1 MLRYLLALTALS
13 LLLAA
18 CGPAEVPP
26 EEAGTMQA
34 ATPVAV
40 DEGQAAAPV
49 DAAQVDA
56 GPPPDFAGA
65 DYETTASGLQIA
77 ILDEGAGER
86 AEPGDIV
93 RVHYRGLL
101 GDGTV
106 FDSSEGRDPFRFALG
121 QGAVIRGWD
130 EGIGLLN
137 EGGHA
142 LLVIPADLGYG
153 ATGSGG
159 VIPPNATLYFEVE
172 LVEVLEGGPSD
183 PVEVAE
189 GDYETTASGLQHYV
203 IEEGQGQIPEEGEPV
218 RIDFTAWFEDGTRLD
233 SSIDAGQPLVFAL
246 GSEQI
251 FPGLSEAVS
260 LMRVGGRSQFIIPPD
275 LAFGEQGAAGIPP
288 DTALVFLIDLLEVL
302 PAAPKPPST
311 STTPTTRPPT
321 KATSLST
328 LKKEPANLSGLAP
341 LSNFTSPAGSPTME
355 PRSSAPT
362 IRANPSSCRSP
373 AVRHCPAGMPV
384 WTGCASAASARSSC
398 PLSLVLARKG
408 LARWSRPTLPS
419 SGSSS
424 SSRSSPAR
432 SNGSISSPALAL
444 GAPATFP
451 FIWPFPLA
459 RAGYNLA
466 MNRLTAHSYLPGSA
480 ATSGPAPSRFN
491 RRAAAHGERA

>member
-302 PAAPKPPST
+302 PAAPEAPFDVDDADYETADEGYQFVDIEEGTGEPVGPGAFVEFHVTGWLADDGTQILSSYDQGEPIQLPIASGQALPGWDAGLDGMRLGGVRQVVVPPELGFGEEGAGT
-311 STTPTTRPPT
+311 VVPPN
-321 KATSLST
+321 ATLIWLIELVS
-328 LKKEPANLSGLAP
+328 
-341 LSNFTSPAGSPTME
+341 
-355 PRSSAPT
+355 
-362 IRANPSSCRSP
+362 II
-373 AVRHCPAGMPV
+373 
-384 WTGCASAASARSSC
+384 ASAQ
-398 PLSLVLARKG
+398 
-408 LARWSRPTLPS
+408 
-419 SGSSS
+419 
-424 SSRSSPAR
+424 
-432 SNGSISSPALAL
+432 
-444 GAPATFP
+444 
-451 FIWPFPLA
+451 
-459 RAGYNLA
+459 
-466 MNRLTAHSYLPGSA
+466 
-480 ATSGPAPSRFN
+480 
-491 RRAAAHGERA
+491 